1 MDEALL
7 EIRDYDGDGYQ
18 QLVDYGAWRVAFL
31 RYLDAL
37 QPDRIDSMERHTETD
52 EVFVLLNGRGMLIMG
67 GNQAQVGE
75 IAPALA
81 QHELVH
87 LDGLG
92 VTRHAPKLGLQ
103 VAGFDVAGGRVIA
116 GIGRLVADVVRD
128 AGQRAVTRVLEY
140 TGELGQHRAQAV
152 RPHVGRDDLAL
163 QAGRGE
169 DTQ

>member
-18 QLVDYGAWRVAFL
+18 PLIDYGAWRVAFL

-75 IAPALA
+75 I
-81 QHELVH
+81 HS
-87 LDGLG
+87 
-92 VTRHAPKLGLQ
+92 Q
-103 VAGFDVAGGRVIA
+103 VMECGKVYNVKRSAWHTI
-116 GIGRLVADVVRD
+116 LLSRD
-128 AGQRAVTRVLEY
+128 ATVLLVENRDTDTHNSEY
-140 TGELGQHRAQAV
+140 TVLSQEHRGLIISLSK
-152 RPHVGRDDLAL
+152 RTSF
-163 QAGRGE
+163 E
-169 DTQ
+169 

>member
-75 IAPALA
+75 I
-81 QHELVH
+81 HS
-87 LDGLG
+87 
-92 VTRHAPKLGLQ
+92 Q
-103 VAGFDVAGGRVIA
+103 VMECGKVYNVKRSAWHTI
-116 GIGRLVADVVRD
+116 LLSRD
-128 AGQRAVTRVLEY
+128 ATVLLVENRDTDTHNSEY
-140 TGELGQHRAQAV
+140 TALSQEHRGLIVKLSEQGV
-152 RPHVGRDDLAL
+152 F
-163 QAGRGE
+163 E
-169 DTQ
+169 